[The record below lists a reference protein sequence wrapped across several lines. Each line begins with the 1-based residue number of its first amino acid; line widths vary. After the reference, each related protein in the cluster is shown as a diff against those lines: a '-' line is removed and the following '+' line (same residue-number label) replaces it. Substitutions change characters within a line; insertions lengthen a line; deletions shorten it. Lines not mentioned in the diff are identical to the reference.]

1 MTTISAS
8 AAESE
13 SGVWDGALSYS
24 CRRYNLWS
32 VLHCCQV
39 IKRVRCLVQCCDP
52 PLKTHPLQML
62 WKGKNLHN
70 LKSLYKWGKPMRRG
84 FIYREL
90 VEDIKKN
97 GKGRDSHSSE
107 NMSYLKWGRRGEQ
120 AGQRE
125 ETWAFFKTFYGN
137 SWLLLR
143 HLSSVWGSERAGGGC
158 GQPLSNIDSVER
170 QGAGLNIA
178 AARDFWLK
186 DLTKISTLYY
196 SLSLCW
202 VSLHS

>member
-13 SGVWDGALSYS
+13 SGVWDGALSYL
-24 CRRYNLWS
+24 CRRYKLWS

-62 WKGKNLHN
+62 WKGKNLHT

-84 FIYREL
+84 IIYREL

-97 GKGRDSHSSE
+97 RKGRDSHSSE
-107 NMSYLKWGRRGEQ
+107 NISYLKWGRRGSRR
-120 AGQRE
+120 GRG
-125 ETWAFFKTFYGN
+125 K
-137 SWLLLR
+137 R
-143 HLSSVWGSERAGGGC
+143 HERSSRLSTATPGCFSGTCLQCEAQKELAGG
-158 GQPLSNIDSVER
+158 V
-170 QGAGLNIA
+170 
-178 AARDFWLK
+178 
-186 DLTKISTLYY
+186 
-196 SLSLCW
+196 
-202 VSLHS
+202 VSLFPI